1 MTKVARLISAK
12 GHIKSGKQL
21 KTSVTGIEQ
30 GLLLKLD
37 STGSSVS
44 LANAGTRCE
53 GIAFGLRYR
62 VYAPT
67 TQTFNNGEPL
77 AVVWGNGEI
86 LLSVDF
92 FSSGALPTLPADVY
106 VASGTTGKWATSGSA
121 SDRIGHV
128 RELVNWTNPVGGT
141 GVTQVLAH
149 VQFSIGA

>member
-21 KTSVTGIEQ
+21 KTSVSGIEQ
-30 GLLLKLD
+30 GLLVKLD

-44 LANAGTRCE
+44 LATAGVHVE

-67 TQTFNNGEPL
+67 TQVFASGEPL
-77 AVVWGNGEI
+77 AVVFGNGEL
-86 LLSVDF
+86 LLSADF
-92 FSSGALPTLPADVY
+92 FSTGSLPTLPSDVY
-106 VASGTTGKWATSGSA
+106 VATGSTGKWATSGSA
-121 SDRIGHV
+121 GDRIGHV

-141 GVTQVLAH
+141 GQTQALAH
-149 VQFSIGA
+149 VLFSIGA